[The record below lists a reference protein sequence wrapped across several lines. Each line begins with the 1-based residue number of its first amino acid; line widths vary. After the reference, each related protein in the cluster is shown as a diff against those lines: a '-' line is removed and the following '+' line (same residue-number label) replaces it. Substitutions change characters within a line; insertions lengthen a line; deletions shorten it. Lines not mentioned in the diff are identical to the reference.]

1 MVLYGVPLGSKDLN
15 VVEESE
21 TVATPSDR
29 SPLGPLPSLG
39 LRLKDRAGSFDNAS
53 PPAADV
59 HCHTIGGTRFPLPP
73 GGGVATHRRLSSW
86 SQASNGRS
94 PGGMH
99 RRQQSL
105 VSGQSSKS
113 TSGYS
118 TLSERSTAGG
128 VIEGPGGALEG
139 DLVSNSL
146 RGRHGTLTSRV
157 EQSRVDPQAVVDSL
171 FSSHMLSNSEA
182 ALSGRDQEG
191 LKIYVDKSR
200 GTIML
205 SGTNLER

>member
-1 MVLYGVPLGSKDLN
+1 MVDEKDSL
-15 VVEESE
+15 
-21 TVATPSDR
+21 ATPSDR
-29 SPLGPLPSLG
+29 SPLGPLPSLAN
-39 LRLKDRAGSFDNAS
+39 RLKTRAGSFDSGS
-53 PPAADV
+53 PPASDI
-59 HCHTIGGTRFPLPP
+59 HSHTIGGTRFPLPP
-73 GGGVATHRRLSSW
+73 GGGIATHRRLSSW
-86 SQASNGRS
+86 SQASNGKS
-94 PGGMH
+94 PAGMH

-128 VIEGPGGALEG
+128 VVEGAGGGVVEG
-139 DLVSNSL
+139 DLVSGSL
-146 RGRHGTLTSRV
+146 RGRHGVLSSRV

-171 FSSHMLSNSEA
+171 FSSHMLSSSEA

-200 GTIML
+200 GTVML
-205 SGTNLER
+205 SGTSLDR